1 MPGAIEVGNVGNEYF
16 VLMVT
21 KGKDMD
27 NGEIREGYL
36 DILGPVDIKEG
47 KEDVLGFMKNPY
59 GG

>member
-1 MPGAIEVGNVGNEYF
+1 MGNVVNQYF

-36 DILGPVDIKEG
+36 DILGPVDIKEW
-47 KEDVLGFMKNPY
+47 KEDVLGFMKKHY